1 MAPSIGPRL
10 DKAGLGESKEFS
22 RFAIAV
28 RLLIAI
34 LLLSLVFGFATGNF
48 QVFAFVLAIV
58 GAMVASWM
66 WGVAVD
72 RMFHRYREWSKKQ
85 APQPVVFGQAKTSL
99 PTLQMPLKPIESGP
113 GALVLS
119 EMLKTSA
126 IPLVYASSASSNKA
140 ERTAALKM
148 QAAESLYRLA
158 SHLETTGYKEDYGI
172 LWETVARLDPL
183 KEDVKS
189 RVSEVG
195 EEIGRDTLTE
205 ALALVRSGRFDEAQ
219 PLLEQLKKKDPSGAV
234 LYALA
239 VCYGAGGQAEL
250 AERTFTEAAEA
261 GGESAELRLAMG
273 VALAEQGDFKKAIKQ
288 LKASVT
294 MKPGLAPAN
303 AALGDLLVTAGELES
318 ARDALEDAL
327 AADRENAVA
336 RIAMGRLL
344 YVKGD
349 PLGASREFNRALEL
363 DPENPQIIYNIAAC
377 LAAAGRLDEAINRLE
392 PLAKESDDP
401 EIIRLVAEALQRS
414 GKSERAQEYFAR
426 SADMGPVG
434 DTARIQLASSLRQ
447 QGKLDEALAEITE
460 AEKDAPNAPDVL
472 VEKGLILEAMGS
484 LDKAIAAFRAA
495 VAANRSLPV
504 PATHAGRLLVQ
515 QGQAKDALGILKQA
529 VNLPGAG
536 ADTRYWLGQAF
547 LKTGKALLAID
558 VLQQASMETGKARV
572 DINYALGKAYL
583 EAGRPKEA
591 AEEFRRAK
599 KLADEVPELNRDLGY
614 ALHKQRSYREAEKHF
629 RLYLQAV
636 PDAKDAREVKEL
648 ADSLAQ

>member
-1 MAPSIGPRL
+1 MALSKGPRL
-10 DKAGLGESKEFS
+10 DKAGLGEGKEFS
-22 RFAIAV
+22 RFSIAV
-28 RLLIAI
+28 RILIVI
-34 LLLSLVFGFATGNF
+34 LLLTLVLGMATGNF

-72 RMFHRYREWSKKQ
+72 RLFHRYREWSKKQ

-99 PTLQMPLKPIESGP
+99 PTLQMPLKPVESGP

-126 IPLVYASSASSNKA
+126 IPLVYASAASKNAA

-158 SHLETTGYKEDYGI
+158 RHLEDTGSSKEHQI
-172 LWETVARLDPL
+172 LWDTVARLDPL
-183 KEDVKS
+183 KRDLAGGTVAD
-189 RVSEVG
+189 G
-195 EEIGRDTLTE
+195 DEIGRDALAE
-205 ALALVRSGRFDEAQ
+205 ALTLVRSGKFEEAK
-219 PLLEQLKKKDPSGAV
+219 PKLEQLKKKDPSGAV

-239 VCYGAGGQAEL
+239 ICYGAGGQADL
-250 AERTFTEAAEA
+250 AERAFMEAAEA
-261 GGESAELRLAMG
+261 GGESAELRLALG
-273 VALAEQGDFKKAIKQ
+273 VALAEQGEYKKAIKQ

-294 MKPGLAPAN
+294 MKPGLAAAN

-318 ARDALEDAL
+318 ARDFLEDAL
-327 AADRENAVA
+327 AGDKENTVA
-336 RIAMGRLL
+336 RIGMGRLL

-349 PLGASREFNRALEL
+349 PLGASREFNRAL
-363 DPENPQIIYNIAAC
+363 DSDKENPQLIYNIAAC
-377 LAAAGRLDEAINRLE
+377 LAAAGRLDEAVNRLE

-401 EIIRLVAEALQRS
+401 EMIRLVAEALQRS
-414 GKSERAQEYFAR
+414 GKPERAQEYLAR

-434 DTARIQLASSLRQ
+434 DAAKIQLAASLRE
-447 QGKLDEALAEITE
+447 QGKLDEALAEITN

-472 VEKGLILEAMGS
+472 MEKGRILEAMGS
-484 LDKAIAAFRAA
+484 VDKAITALRAA
-495 VAANRSLPV
+495 AAANRSLPM
-504 PATHAGRLLVQ
+504 PATLAGRLLIK
-515 QGQAKDALGILKQA
+515 QGQAKDALTLLKQA
-529 VNLPGAG
+529 VTLPGAG
-536 ADTRYWLGQAF
+536 AETRYWLGEAF

-558 VLQQASMETGKARV
+558 VLQQAAMETGKARD
-572 DINYALGKAYL
+572 DINYALGRAYL
-583 EAGRPKEA
+583 DAGRPKEA

-614 ALHKQRSYREAEKHF
+614 ALHKQRNYREAEKYF
-629 RLYLQAV
+629 RLYLQAA
-636 PDAKDAREVKEL
+636 PDAKDAREVKQL